1 MSNKP
6 VIFGCTAIVVVVVGS
21 FVLLVTNLQYRT
33 HRRLERMSDSVMRA
47 NRPKPLA
54 TGQNFPDPAPREI
67 MTMASTLVDRGNA
80 EQRAIGLIAT
90 QPGDETD
97 RIIRD
102 LQANRGNTPSDAWR
116 LKIMEGDNWYH
127 ASQPEKAV
135 QPYEQA
141 MALMTDDTTARNDAA
156 LVHILTRAGNVAEHR
171 RRAIEIAEGTLKLT
185 PAGSA
190 EWAIV
195 QNELGLAWSDNP
207 AGIPN
212 ENLTKAIAAFES
224 SLTVDTK
231 DGSPV
236 QWAIT
241 QSKLGLAYS
250 DDALTGDRDG
260 HLRKGIAAY
269 DAAMTVYTRYAF
281 PTSWAWM
288 ENNLGI
294 ASMKLSTGDRA
305 QNVTRAIAAYEG
317 ALTVYTQAY
326 PVNWAGTQIALGVA
340 WSNLPTGNRDENF
353 HKAIAAYEKAL
364 TVDTKGAFPENW
376 AWTKNALGFAWSHVT
391 TGDQDENL
399 NNALAAHKDALTV
412 YAKGNHPQQKLET
425 LVDISW
431 CQLLMRDFA
440 GTIATAKEC
449 AASPA
454 DLDLEVNSAHALLF
468 LGRVDEATT
477 IYKKHVGE
485 KAGNR
490 VWENIVRED
499 FHEMETHGLTHP
511 GFQRIREMLGLASP

>member
-185 PAGSA
+185 PAGS
-190 EWAIV
+190 
-195 QNELGLAWSDNP
+195 
-207 AGIPN
+207 
-212 ENLTKAIAAFES
+212 
-224 SLTVDTK
+224 
-231 DGSPV
+231 V

-326 PVNWAGTQIALGVA
+326 PVNWAGTQ
-340 WSNLPTGNRDENF
+340 
-353 HKAIAAYEKAL
+353 
-364 TVDTKGAFPENW
+364 
-376 AWTKNALGFAWSHVT
+376 
-391 TGDQDENL
+391 
-399 NNALAAHKDALTV
+399 
-412 YAKGNHPQQKLET
+412 
-425 LVDISW
+425 
-431 CQLLMRDFA
+431 
-440 GTIATAKEC
+440 
-449 AASPA
+449 
-454 DLDLEVNSAHALLF
+454 
-468 LGRVDEATT
+468 
-477 IYKKHVGE
+477 
-485 KAGNR
+485 
-490 VWENIVRED
+490 
-499 FHEMETHGLTHP
+499 
-511 GFQRIREMLGLASP
+511 